1 VSWANFD
8 WRSHARTD
16 VGRIRKVNEDA
27 CLDHGE
33 QGLWV
38 VADGMGGHAAGDVA
52 SQLITKMLAE
62 LVHPGSMAEFVDQ
75 VEQQLLEVNARL
87 LEISV
92 RELDNQTIGSTVV
105 CLLVHEDHCAV
116 LWAGDSRAYRLRDG
130 QLTMLIQ
137 EHTQAEELVEQGLI
151 APEDAE
157 SHPTFNILTRAVG
170 AQNPLYIDVDIFE
183 VKKGDRF
190 LLCSD
195 GLNKAV
201 TDPEITEVLTTL
213 KLVESVDQLVNQSLD
228 QGSRDNVTILVVDAL

>member
-1 VSWANFD
+1 MSWANFD

-16 VGRIRKVNEDA
+16 VGRVRKVNEDA

-52 SQLITKMLAE
+52 SQLITKMLGE
-62 LVHPGSMAEFVDQ
+62 LNHPDSMAEFVDQ
-75 VEQQLLEVNARL
+75 VEHQLLEVNARL
-87 LEISV
+87 LDISA

-105 CLLVHEDHCAV
+105 CLLAHQNHCAV
-116 LWAGDSRAYRLRDG
+116 LWAGDSRAYRLRNG
-130 QLTMLIQ
+130 ELTMLIQ

-170 AQNPLYIDVDIFE
+170 AQDPLYVDVDIFE
-183 VKKGDRF
+183 VEKGDRF

-201 TDPEITEVLTTL
+201 TDPEVTQVLADQPL
-213 KLVESVDQLVNQSLD
+213 HESVDTLVVQALD

>member
-1 VSWANFD
+1 MSWANFD

-16 VGRIRKVNEDA
+16 VGRVRKVNEDA
-27 CLDHGE
+27 CLDLG
-33 QGLWV
+33 QDGLWV

-52 SQLITKMLAE
+52 SQLIVQMLGE
-62 LVHPGSMAEFVDQ
+62 LKHPDSMAEFVDQ

-87 LEISV
+87 LDISA

-105 CLLVHEDHCAV
+105 CLLAHEDHCAV
-116 LWAGDSRAYRLRDG
+116 MWAGDSRAYRLRNG
-130 QLTMLIQ
+130 NLTMLIQ

-170 AQNPLYIDVDIFE
+170 AQNPLYVDVDIFQVE
-183 VKKGDRF
+183 KGDRF

-201 TDPEITEVLTTL
+201 TDPEITEVLASQP
-213 KLVESVDQLVNQSLD
+213 VAQSVDTLVVQALD
-228 QGSRDNVTILVVDAL
+228 QGSRDNVTIIVIDAL